1 MDRNGIHVGS
11 NLSAM
16 LQGGEDGEW
25 GWECVAEFR
34 NKGWLLFFQHA
45 GLHLPSEG
53 DIRNKIPGEFFGK
66 LKKTI

>member
-1 MDRNGIHVGS
+1 
-11 NLSAM
+11 M